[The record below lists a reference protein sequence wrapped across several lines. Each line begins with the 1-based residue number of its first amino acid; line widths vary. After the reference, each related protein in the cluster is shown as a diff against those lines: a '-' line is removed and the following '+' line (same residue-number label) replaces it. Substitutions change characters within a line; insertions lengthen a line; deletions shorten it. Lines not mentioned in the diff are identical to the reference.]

1 MKTVL
6 IDLTQNFYPGN
17 PERQV
22 LESNCERHDSNHERQ
37 KVKSTENKKTLENE
51 SISKH
56 FIGHYHYNTTDQ
68 RLKTP
73 QKSVRG
79 NTTQQK
85 FSIANRTIRTETKI
99 KQQRNRTNKNSVAND
114 ETNYAA
120 NRKVS
125 EVFNEISTN
134 T

>member
-56 FIGHYHYNTTDQ
+56 CIGHYHYNTTDQ

-85 FSIANRTIRTETKI
+85 FSIANRTTRTETKI